1 MAGFNPV
8 ADLKPFKSMWKIR
21 VKIIRL
27 WKQFTAAGGLTIEMV
42 LIDANI
48 SFLATTRV
56 KICEDLPRAI
66 NGFQPVNYREILD
79 GTLNSDHLVDVIG
92 QVVEV
97 SHVDV
102 LSVNGKDTQ
111 KITLEL
117 RDLEDVRLPLVLWGN
132 FASDVSNAMQTRR
145 DEALICVLR
154 FGKIKVWK
162 DDRSISNAYNVSD
175 VSLNPY
181 MTEVEEFKSKLPKD
195 ELCLAIVES
204 KPVGQVVGVSDKDDF
219 FVHTRRKTIAELS
232 ESRQVEKCI
241 VMCTIAAIDADMGWY
256 YLSCKVCSKKVV
268 QVPNDTLDDG
278 EDENELMFNVIP
290 LELQNLVGKTYLFK
304 IQIER
309 ENYVYKHET
318 YKVLKIVTN
327 LEMISEFNL
336 PASPKVPRLCL
347 GSSTSALSEAPEGSL
362 MLSAGSSEEV
372 NPSELTPAKRR
383 VATIVNLE
391 EDFDRNSVT
400 KTACTV
406 RVKKEKIEKSE
417 KKMNRNKH
425 KAGKENVTD
434 NRPPKRRKLDTRSS
448 TNSVDM
454 VQPEDKRAMLGEI
467 TNQASNEQRDARTK
481 RFNILQQKRKFSET
495 NPTPTKPKQLNIEP
509 SFQLSAA
516 SESSEN
522 HSIIET
528 HIATAS
534 IGHPPKKRI
543 QRHQE
548 HIHEGFKFTAK
559 GTTQPAASFF
569 KNNSRGTSTVSHC
582 TVATT
587 QPTLTG
593 PTRQFPCKFSSQRTA
608 PQPSSQNHDCSE
620 GNWANTSDEDHNDD
634 ILSDTDTDDEQID
647 IVQRRAVTNQVF
659 ERFARAFGDSL
670 TKAKPRST
678 ASIVSAKKEEEHV
691 NTAGGSVDTA
701 RVSSG
706 VNADGQ
712 TVGGNT
718 DGEAV
723 EPTVDEIKKYFDAR
737 YIMLTYACLTA
748 LVPGKK
754 QPAIRVKIVRTWM
767 SPFGSI
773 RPNTCMVFGDE
784 KVSTLF
790 TN

>member
-42 LIDANI
+42 LIDANGDKIHATVKKELVNQFDPFLAEGKTKMMVNFSLNHSCGSYRTTNHPYKI

-132 FASDVSNAMQTRR
+132 FASDVSNAMQTHR

-219 FVHTRRKTIAELS
+219 FVHTPRKTIAELS

-278 EDENELMFNVIP
+278 EDENELMFSYYCNKCKCYNPKLLPRSYKLHLVMLDNTGNSKFLLFDNLALQLVHQPCIELTGPITDEIHGPDVIP

-372 NPSELTPAKRR
+372 NPSELTPAKRT

-406 RVKKEKIEKSE
+406 RVKKEKSEKS
-417 KKMNRNKH
+417 
-425 KAGKENVTD
+425 G
-434 NRPPKRRKLDTRSS
+434 
-448 TNSVDM
+448 
-454 VQPEDKRAMLGEI
+454 
-467 TNQASNEQRDARTK
+467 
-481 RFNILQQKRKFSET
+481 
-495 NPTPTKPKQLNIEP
+495 
-509 SFQLSAA
+509 
-516 SESSEN
+516 
-522 HSIIET
+522 
-528 HIATAS
+528 
-534 IGHPPKKRI
+534 
-543 QRHQE
+543 
-548 HIHEGFKFTAK
+548 
-559 GTTQPAASFF
+559 
-569 KNNSRGTSTVSHC
+569 
-582 TVATT
+582 
-587 QPTLTG
+587 
-593 PTRQFPCKFSSQRTA
+593 
-608 PQPSSQNHDCSE
+608 
-620 GNWANTSDEDHNDD
+620 
-634 ILSDTDTDDEQID
+634 
-647 IVQRRAVTNQVF
+647 
-659 ERFARAFGDSL
+659 
-670 TKAKPRST
+670 
-678 ASIVSAKKEEEHV
+678 
-691 NTAGGSVDTA
+691 
-701 RVSSG
+701 
-706 VNADGQ
+706 
-712 TVGGNT
+712 
-718 DGEAV
+718 
-723 EPTVDEIKKYFDAR
+723 
-737 YIMLTYACLTA
+737 
-748 LVPGKK
+748 
-754 QPAIRVKIVRTWM
+754 
-767 SPFGSI
+767 
-773 RPNTCMVFGDE
+773 
-784 KVSTLF
+784 
-790 TN
+790 